1 MSPVEILG
9 LRATADKPASREIRD
24 PLAAGETVEEGA
36 MPTAAAL
43 ALAVAA
49 EVAGIAAEAEVA
61 GIAVAEKRADEE
73 FQ

>member
-9 LRATADKPASREIRD
+9 LRATADKPVSREIRD
-24 PLAAGETVEEGA
+24 PLAAGGTVEEAA
-36 MPTAAAL
+36 MPTAA